1 MHHQH
6 YGYTDPSQ
14 QYNHP
19 HPYDPQQQYDPQQ
32 AYDPLQQHQDNPQ
45 TSYTAAPQLNQGP
58 GFDVV
63 AAGGAAFA
71 QKLAMANLAQH
82 LAGNDPSK
90 QEAAIA
96 GVKVGGRT
104 RCRCVLWGSEVG

>member
-1 MHHQH
+1 MAHQH
-6 YGYTDPSQ
+6 YGYPPDPAQ
-14 QYNHP
+14 QYE
-19 HPYDPQQQYDPQQ
+19 QQYEQHYDQGG
-32 AYDPLQQHQDNPQ
+32 AYDPLQQHPDNPQ

-96 GVKVGGRT
+96 GVKVHPT
-104 RCRCVLWGSEVG
+104 PCCR